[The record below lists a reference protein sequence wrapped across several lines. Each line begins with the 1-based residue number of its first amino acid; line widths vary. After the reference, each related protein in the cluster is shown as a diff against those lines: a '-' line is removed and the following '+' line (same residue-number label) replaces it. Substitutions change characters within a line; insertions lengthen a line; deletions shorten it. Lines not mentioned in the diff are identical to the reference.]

1 MDNRSIKQI
10 LKSYYRIVWGIA
22 GLLYGSA
29 YISAQAEIPDSVRA
43 HNLDEVVVE
52 AKMQST
58 GTSSTTYVPTK
69 KQKNAAQNAVELL
82 KIMAMPQIKV
92 NPIDDAVTDNFG
104 GDVSIFINYLQAS
117 KEEMDGLRTA
127 DVRKVE
133 YLEFP
138 TDPRFRG
145 AQRVINIIMH
155 EYMYGGYTKL
165 AANESFLN
173 GISSQ
178 VNVFSKFTYKRM
190 TYDLYFAANNLR
202 SNHDGNTIESVY
214 SLLNDGKPFTV
225 KRNETIEKS
234 KFNQDQY
241 PLTFQ
246 ATYNTAKIQIR
257 NTIGFQHYATP
268 QTYRS
273 GTLNYLPEISNNDP
287 FERNAPQRKNSISY
301 SGSYFFSL
309 PNNFSFDVS
318 PIFNYTHTNALTMY
332 STNNI
337 SILRQARENAYNFRI
352 DGYLRKSIGQKHS
365 LMLGVN
371 GGQWRNNLHYSGTN
385 VYSDKFGNSF
395 AAILAGYNFQTQRVA
410 INLDAGFSWENSDI
424 NGLKKDDWYPFSH
437 INVRYS
443 INNKNMLSAYF
454 QYATNTAG
462 ITQKASDILQENELL
477 YISGNPYLKNSRHT
491 TFNFAYTWL
500 PSNTFGMSAYG
511 RFFGLYDRLFQT
523 YSHYAEGRTLIRSW
537 INNGDYLS
545 GSIGMAFSYKL
556 LKGKLQLY
564 ANPEINFNKI
574 TGSCPLTYN
583 PFKLSIQATYY
594 FGQFFFQGIYE
605 TPQKGLHFDTN
616 TVYDKRNYYCLV
628 AGWSNSD
635 WNIRLSAYNFLNKGW
650 KDTTWK
656 FKTPL
661 YSETGISYSSN
672 YHPRINIAVTYTFG
686 YGKKVQ
692 RGNEVGAQSVANS
705 GIMK

>member
-1 MDNRSIKQI
+1 MLDLSIKQI
-10 LKSYYRIVWGIA
+10 LKSYYRIVLGISC
-22 GLLYGSA
+22 LLYGPG
-29 YISAQAEIPDSVRA
+29 YISAQAEIPDSVRT
-43 HNLDEVVVE
+43 HNLNEVVVE
-52 AKMQST
+52 AQMQST

-69 KQKNAAQNAVELL
+69 KQKNAANNAIELL

-92 NPIDDAVTDNFG
+92 NPIDDSVTDNFG

-117 KEEMDGLRTA
+117 KEEMDGLRTD

-165 AANESFLN
+165 AANESFISVL
-173 GISSQ
+173 SSQ
-178 VNVFSKFTYKRM
+178 VNLFSKFAYKRM

-202 SNHDGNTIESVY
+202 SNHDGNTIEGGY
-214 SLLNDGKPFTV
+214 SLINDGKPFTV
-225 KRNETIEKS
+225 KRYETIEKS
-234 KFNQDQY
+234 KFKQNQY
-241 PLTFQ
+241 PVTFQ
-246 ATYNTAKIQIR
+246 ATYNTEKMQIR
-257 NTIGFQHYATP
+257 NTIGFQHQANP
-268 QTYRS
+268 KIYRI
-273 GTLNYLPEISNNDP
+273 GTLNFLPEIANNDT
-287 FERNAPQRKNSISY
+287 FERNGSQRKNSISY
-301 SGSYFFSL
+301 SGSFFFSL
-309 PNNFSFDVS
+309 PNNLSFDIT
-318 PIFNYTHTNALTMY
+318 PIFNYTHTNALMMY
-332 STNNI
+332 STDNT
-337 SILRQARENAYNFRI
+337 SILRRARENAYNFRI

-365 LMLGVN
+365 LMIGAN
-371 GGQWRNNLHYSGTN
+371 GGQWRNNLHYSGTSS
-385 VYSDKFGNSF
+385 YSDEFSNSF
-395 AAILAGYNFQTQRVA
+395 AAVLAGYNFQTQKVV
-410 INLDAGFSWENSDI
+410 INLNAGFSWENSDI

-491 TFNFAYTWL
+491 SFNLAYTWL
-500 PSNTFGMSAYG
+500 PTNIFGMSAYG

-523 YSHYAEGRTLIRSW
+523 YSHYDEGRTLIRSW

-545 GSIGMAFSYKL
+545 GSIGLAFSYKL

-574 TGSCPLTYN
+574 TGNYPLTYN
-583 PFKLSIQATYY
+583 PFKLSIQAIYY
-594 FGQFFFQGIYE
+594 LNQFFFQGIYDI
-605 TPQKGLHFDTN
+605 PQKGLHFDTN
-616 TVYDKRNYYCLV
+616 TIYNKRNYYSLV
-628 AGWSNSD
+628 AGWSNTD
-635 WNIRLSAYNFLNKGW
+635 WNIRLSAYNFFNKGW

-672 YHPRINIAVTYTFG
+672 YYPRINIAVTYTFG